1 MSLSDKI
8 KKINAEIDK
17 LRRDLGSKP
26 LKPFK
31 EGDLE
36 RAKLTLQGL
45 RAEIREMGS
54 DLDYVSRSFKD
65 SVNELSRQNT
75 YLNDAKKS
83 LSSISDISRKIVD
96 YRKGD
101 SSLTE
106 KQLRNLQRQAKIK
119 FDSLKNDL
127 RSGQLSKVNTQEVK
141 NALDQQQKFDE
152 EVQRTITHQQ
162 QVNKE
167 IGLLG
172 QGIGGVSKALEKM
185 GFGDLSQPLQ
195 DAIDKTKNA
204 RLQQKLNNDELSTTQ
219 SKIDKISKK
228 EGLVLSKKQM
238 QAGFGGKELQDLAKK
253 EQSLISQNKELGRQT
268 SKYKNIGNA
277 LRDQLTSFN
286 AVDFVL
292 GSLVKAF
299 STSQNAIGGLA
310 KGLGMSANEAA
321 SMRQDFGDIAQ
332 NSNSINVNTMSLQ
345 QSQLAVGQALSSN
358 AQLNSADLETM
369 TDIVAKTG
377 LQHSELVGIEKLSL
391 SQGKSL
397 DKNLKSTLGGAQ
409 AFAAQNKLVVSNN
422 AILKEVNNAS
432 ASLKLNLGGSTE
444 ALGKAVVQAKKFGIN
459 LQQAE
464 SIASGLLD
472 FESSIQNELEAELL
486 TGKNLNLERARGLA
500 LNGKATEAAAEV
512 LSQVGSTTEFMNM
525 NVIAQEKM
533 AAAVNMTREELS
545 ASLID
550 REAMAKMS
558 EVEGKTALERYNNL
572 LAQGKTQA
580 EIVDMIG
587 QENYER
593 LDGQSSQEKFN
604 ASVERLKD
612 IFVQVMDTLNPIFE
626 VLSSI
631 AEVIIPAIGFVLS
644 PLIEG
649 FSLIGSLVSS
659 FVQGL
664 KDGKAPAIALAV
676 VLGTM
681 AAPIIGAAIAAIFKS
696 FGMIPFGLGIPLAGI
711 AVAGLF
717 SQLSKAKSVKDAA
730 IDPKGGLIV
739 SGPKGTY
746 QGDPQDTVVM
756 GTGIGKGKGASQQG
770 GGGGGTSVS
779 MAQTN
784 ALLQQLI
791 NVVQAGG
798 TVTLDGQKVG
808 EALKL
813 GSFQT
818 Q

>member
-36 RAKLTLQGL
+36 EAKLALQGL
-45 RAEIREMGS
+45 RAEVREMGS
-54 DLDYVSRSFKD
+54 DLDYVSKSFKD

-75 YLNDAKKS
+75 YLNDARKS

-106 KQLRNLQRQAKIK
+106 KQLRDLQRQAKIK
-119 FDSLKNDL
+119 FDSLKSDL
-127 RSGQLSKVNTQEVK
+127 RSGQLSKENSQEVK
-141 NALDQQQKFDE
+141 SALDQQQKFDE
-152 EVQRTITHQQ
+152 EVQRTVTHQQ

-204 RLQQKLNNDELSTTQ
+204 RLQQKLNNDELSSTQ
-219 SKIDKISKK
+219 SQINEIVKK
-228 EGLVLSKKQM
+228 EGLILSEKQM
-238 QAGFGGKELQDLAKK
+238 QAGFGGKELKDLANKK
-253 EQSLISQNKELGRQT
+253 KSLESQNKELGKQT
-268 SKYKNIGNA
+268 SKYKNIGKA
-277 LRDQLTSFN
+277 LKDQLTSFN
-286 AVDFVL
+286 AIDFVL

-321 SMRQDFGDIAQ
+321 SMRQDFGDITQ
-332 NSNSINVNTMSLQ
+332 NSHSINVNTMSLQ

-358 AQLNSADLETM
+358 AQLNRADLETM

-459 LQQAE
+459 LEQAE

-533 AAAVNMTREELS
+533 ADAVNMTREELS

-558 EVEGKTALERYNNL
+558 EVEGKNALERYNNL
-572 LAQGKTQA
+572 VAQGRSQA
-580 EIVDMIG
+580 EIVEMIG

-612 IFVQVMDTLNPIFE
+612 IFVQVMDTLSPIFS

-631 AEVIIPAIGFVLS
+631 AEVVIPAIGFVLS

-664 KDGKAPAIALAV
+664 KDGKAPAVALAV
-676 VLGTM
+676 VLGGL
-681 AAPIIGAAIAAIFKS
+681 ALPLIAAAIAAIFKS
-696 FGMIPFGLGIPLAGI
+696 FAFIPAGLGIPLAGI
-711 AVAGLF
+711 AVAGMF

-756 GTGIGKGKGASQQG
+756 GTGIGKGKGAPQQ

-813 GSFQT
+813 SSFQT

>member
-1 MSLSDKI
+1 MALDNKKIQEAKQLLSDIEKAYKKIGSVNPFKNVKAASADIDNLKEGLKEAKLAADSTASSLSSI
-8 KKINAEIDK
+8 AESI
-17 LRRDLGSKP
+17 
-26 LKPFK
+26 
-31 EGDLE
+31 
-36 RAKLTLQGL
+36 T
-45 RAEIREMGS
+45 
-54 DLDYVSRSFKD
+54 D
-65 SVNELSRQNT
+65 SVNELSKQNK
-75 YLNDAKKS
+75 YLSQAKTTFNQISKSAQDAVAIRRGETSINEKS
-83 LSSISDISRKIVD
+83 LKQAKDRIASQKRILKNSQLNLGVFSKEGMEVKSTIDKLQE
-96 YRKGD
+96 YEKG
-101 SSLTE
+101 LAGVLKTNE
-106 KQLRNLQRQAKIK
+106 EINKQLGFAPQAAAGLDKALQKAGIPSLGIASALDDVRKNGQLAAAQGKKIGKDFKPGVEFTKGIGRNLKSAFTSANI
-119 FDSLKNDL
+119 L
-127 RSGQLSKVNTQEVK
+127 
-141 NALDQQQKFDE
+141 
-152 EVQRTITHQQ
+152 
-162 QVNKE
+162 
-167 IGLLG
+167 
-172 QGIGGVSKALEKM
+172 QGTVVA
-185 GFGDLSQPLQ
+185 
-195 DAIDKTKNA
+195 
-204 RLQQKLNNDELSTTQ
+204 
-219 SKIDKISKK
+219 
-228 EGLVLSKKQM
+228 
-238 QAGFGGKELQDLAKK
+238 
-253 EQSLISQNKELGRQT
+253 
-268 SKYKNIGNA
+268 
-277 LRDQLTSFN
+277 
-286 AVDFVL
+286 
-292 GSLVKAF
+292 LVKAF

-321 SMRQDFGDIAQ
+321 SMRQNFGDIAR
-332 NSNSINVNTMSLQ
+332 NSDSINVNTMSLQ

-358 AQLNSADLETM
+358 AQLNRADLETM

-422 AILKEVNNAS
+422 AILKEVNNSS

-558 EVEGKTALERYNNL
+558 EVEGKTALEKYNNL
-572 LAQGKTQA
+572 VAQNHTQA

-593 LDGQSSQEKFN
+593 LNGQSSQEKFN
-604 ASVERLKD
+604 AAVVKLKD
-612 IFVQVMDTLNPIFE
+612 LFVQVMDALSPVFETLSK
-626 VLSSI
+626 V
-631 AEVIIPAIGFVLS
+631 AEVIV
-644 PLIEG
+644 
-649 FSLIGSLVSS
+649 
-659 FVQGL
+659 
-664 KDGKAPAIALAV
+664 
-676 VLGTM
+676 
-681 AAPIIGAAIAAIFKS
+681 PIIGGAFENIKNVIGFINEKLGTTTTLLLAAVGYTTTLLIRNGAIKALKIFQVNQQRKLNREDQKGLAYGARKVAQLAAQAAVWALANPIKA
-696 FGMIPFGLGIPLAGI
+696 LAGI
-711 AVAGLF
+711 GAAVAVGAAAYSYMKGNDVVSPGGSGGGYGSRTLMGPEGAI
-717 SQLSKAKSVKDAA
+717 QLNNK
-730 IDPKGGLIV
+730 
-739 SGPKGTY
+739 
-746 QGDPQDTVVM
+746 DTVIA
-756 GTGIGKGKGASQQG
+756 GTNLFGNNQSQG
-770 GGGGGTSVS
+770 GGGGGTSAS

>member
-1 MSLSDKI
+1 
-8 KKINAEIDK
+8 
-17 LRRDLGSKP
+17 
-26 LKPFK
+26 
-31 EGDLE
+31 
-36 RAKLTLQGL
+36 
-45 RAEIREMGS
+45 
-54 DLDYVSRSFKD
+54 
-65 SVNELSRQNT
+65 
-75 YLNDAKKS
+75 
-83 LSSISDISRKIVD
+83 
-96 YRKGD
+96 
-101 SSLTE
+101 
-106 KQLRNLQRQAKIK
+106 
-119 FDSLKNDL
+119 
-127 RSGQLSKVNTQEVK
+127 
-141 NALDQQQKFDE
+141 
-152 EVQRTITHQQ
+152 
-162 QVNKE
+162 
-167 IGLLG
+167 
-172 QGIGGVSKALEKM
+172 
-185 GFGDLSQPLQ
+185 
-195 DAIDKTKNA
+195 
-204 RLQQKLNNDELSTTQ
+204 TQ

-533 AAAVNMTREELS
+533 AA
-545 ASLID
+545 
-550 REAMAKMS
+550 
-558 EVEGKTALERYNNL
+558 
-572 LAQGKTQA
+572 
-580 EIVDMIG
+580 
-587 QENYER
+587 
-593 LDGQSSQEKFN
+593 
-604 ASVERLKD
+604 
-612 IFVQVMDTLNPIFE
+612 
-626 VLSSI
+626 
-631 AEVIIPAIGFVLS
+631 
-644 PLIEG
+644 
-649 FSLIGSLVSS
+649 
-659 FVQGL
+659 
-664 KDGKAPAIALAV
+664 
-676 VLGTM
+676 
-681 AAPIIGAAIAAIFKS
+681 
-696 FGMIPFGLGIPLAGI
+696 
-711 AVAGLF
+711 
-717 SQLSKAKSVKDAA
+717 
-730 IDPKGGLIV
+730 
-739 SGPKGTY
+739 
-746 QGDPQDTVVM
+746 
-756 GTGIGKGKGASQQG
+756 
-770 GGGGGTSVS
+770 
-779 MAQTN
+779 
-784 ALLQQLI
+784 
-791 NVVQAGG
+791 
-798 TVTLDGQKVG
+798 
-808 EALKL
+808 
-813 GSFQT
+813 
-818 Q
+818 

>member
-1 MSLSDKI
+1 MALNKNLKEAKQLLSDIEKEYKKIGSVNPFKNVKAASADIDNLKEGLKEAKLASDSVASSLSSI
-8 KKINAEIDK
+8 A
-17 LRRDLGSKP
+17 GSI
-26 LKPFK
+26 
-31 EGDLE
+31 
-36 RAKLTLQGL
+36 T
-45 RAEIREMGS
+45 
-54 DLDYVSRSFKD
+54 D
-65 SVNELSRQNT
+65 SVNELSKQNK
-75 YLNDAKKS
+75 YLSQARTTSNQISKSAQDAVAIRRGETSINEKS
-83 LSSISDISRKIVD
+83 LK
-96 YRKGD
+96 
-101 SSLTE
+101 
-106 KQLRNLQRQAKIK
+106 QAKERIK
-119 FDSLKNDL
+119 SQKRILENSLKNVDATKGEDKEVQSVIDTL
-127 RSGQLSKVNTQEVK
+127 QGYEKGLDGVLKTNEKINQQLGFAPQAAAGLDKALQKAGIPSLGIASALDDVRKKGQLAAAQGEK
-141 NALDQQQKFDE
+141 
-152 EVQRTITHQQ
+152 
-162 QVNKE
+162 
-167 IGLLG
+167 IGKDFKPGVEFTKAIGRNLKSAFTPANIL
-172 QGIGGVSKALEKM
+172 QG
-185 GFGDLSQPLQ
+185 
-195 DAIDKTKNA
+195 
-204 RLQQKLNNDELSTTQ
+204 
-219 SKIDKISKK
+219 
-228 EGLVLSKKQM
+228 
-238 QAGFGGKELQDLAKK
+238 
-253 EQSLISQNKELGRQT
+253 
-268 SKYKNIGNA
+268 
-277 LRDQLTSFN
+277 
-286 AVDFVL
+286 AVV
-292 GSLVKAF
+292 GLVKAF

-321 SMRQDFGDIAQ
+321 SMRQDFGDIAR
-332 NSNSINVNTMSLQ
+332 NSDSINVNTMSLQ

-358 AQLNSADLETM
+358 AQLNRADLETM

-397 DKNLKSTLGGAQ
+397 DENLKSTLGGAQ

-459 LQQAE
+459 LEQAE

-580 EIVDMIG
+580 EIVEMIG

-604 ASVERLKD
+604 AAVERLKD
-612 IFVQVMDTLNPIFE
+612 IFVQVMDKLSPVFE
-626 VLSSI
+626 VLATI
-631 AEVIIPAIGFVLS
+631 AEVIIPKIMVPFTGLGKILS
-644 PLIEG
+644 GNFEQLTAMEGILGSIAGIYLLIYTRSKLIVAMNTAEKYSRL
-649 FSLIGSLVSS
+649 FSLKQQKKLNKADQKGLVYGARKLA
-659 FVQGL
+659 QLGAQAAA
-664 KDGKAPAIALAV
+664 KALGNPLVALT
-676 VLGTM
+676 G
-681 AAPIIGAAIAAIFKS
+681 IAAAASIYAAYQSYKKGDDVMS
-696 FGMIPFGLGIPLAGI
+696 PGGSGGGYGSRTLMGPEGAI
-711 AVAGLF
+711 
-717 SQLSKAKSVKDAA
+717 QLNNK
-730 IDPKGGLIV
+730 
-739 SGPKGTY
+739 
-746 QGDPQDTVVM
+746 DTVIA
-756 GTGIGKGKGASQQG
+756 GTDLFKKDKPTSQ

-813 GSFQT
+813 SSFQT